1 MQKVTSNQRRL
12 ALVKQ
17 LKSRTT
23 SADIQLIKE
32 YVESLREDR
41 LSSLL
46 KTVDATELAQ
56 LSGEL
61 KALTKILSTLENDKR
76 DPTFETR
83 VIGQ

>member
-76 DPTFETR
+76 DHTFETK

>member
-61 KALTKILSTLENDKR
+61 KVLTKILSTLENDKR
-76 DPTFETR
+76 DPTFETK

>member
-76 DPTFETR
+76 DPTFETK

>member
-1 MQKVTSNQRRL
+1 MQKVTNNQRRL

-76 DPTFETR
+76 DPTFETK

>member
-41 LSSLL
+41 LSFLL

-76 DPTFETR
+76 DPTFETK

>member
-76 DPTFETR
+76 DPTLKPR
-83 VIGQ
+83 

>member
-32 YVESLREDR
+32 YVESIREDR

-76 DPTFETR
+76 DPTFETK

>member
-32 YVESLREDR
+32 YIESLREDR

-76 DPTFETR
+76 DPTFETK